1 MIISK
6 SGYVTSGLYGR
17 MKAKISGSDRM
28 SELMNG
34 KELAEKMQAEL
45 ALKVK
50 ELNERQINPGLV
62 VLLVGENP
70 ASQVYV
76 RNKERVANQL
86 GIYSKVERYSQ
97 KISED
102 ELLNEIEKYNND
114 PRFHGI
120 LVQLPL
126 PKHIDEEKVLL
137 AIDPKK
143 DVDGFHPFN
152 LGRLFAGNP
161 DKIPCTPYGI
171 MKMFEAYDI
180 DLTGKRAV
188 VIGRSNIVGKPMAQ
202 LLLMA
207 DATVTIAHSKTKDLP
222 ALTREA
228 DILVVAIGRGHFVT
242 KDFVKPGAVVVDVGM
257 NRDEDGKLIGDVK
270 FDEVAPLAS
279 YITPVPKG
287 VGPMTITMLMAQTVQ
302 SAEAERGE
310 L

>member
-1 MIISK
+1 
-6 SGYVTSGLYGR
+6 
-17 MKAKISGSDRM
+17 M

-97 KISED
+97 TISED
-102 ELLNEIEKYNND
+102 ELLNEIEKYNKD

-143 DVDGFHPFN
+143 DVDGFHPLN

-161 DKIPCTPYGI
+161 DKFPCTPYGI

-207 DATVTIAHSKTKDLP
+207 DATVTIAHSKTKDLA

-257 NRDEDGKLIGDVK
+257 NRDENGKLIGDVK